1 MIQNFSIEQ
10 SEIKLIRPNNCMI
23 AADPV
28 RRNFAIVYQ
37 SPAKLVSDS
46 TFRRQPY
53 KIRSLPHFDFIALIV
68 RRECHGGG

>member
-37 SPAKLVSDS
+37 SPAKLISDS
-46 TFRRQPY
+46 TLVYQSPAKLISVAKWQTSLHNLRRN
-53 KIRSLPHFDFIALIV
+53 
-68 RRECHGGG
+68 